1 MVFPMGVPDVWIGDE
16 VGGMSCLP
24 FDCGLVGISR
34 LCYFFWWFGIL
45 RCGVCVVLGWVDKV
59 GQALKYTA

>member
-45 RCGVCVVLGWVDKV
+45 KVWCVRGAWLG
-59 GQALKYTA
+59 G